1 MKRLAV
7 AALMFLAACA
17 SQDEAMPPPRAAPDP
32 AMAQLQVS
40 MTELLERIDVLNH
53 RIARLEE
60 TRAEAA
66 VSAPVPQLQR
76 PVEPQR
82 VAPPAQAAPQVR
94 RPAAVPAADET
105 QPALVAARI
114 AEEYRE
120 AIMLFGR
127 GSYGDARRRFEGV
140 FEADPAG
147 DLADNALF
155 WIGET
160 YFATGDHSNA
170 VRYYNRVV
178 NEYADQNKAPD
189 ALFKTGLVQVK
200 SGDLALARR
209 TLQQVVERY
218 PYSSTAGAAKA
229 ELQRIRF

>member
-1 MKRLAV
+1 MKWLAV

-17 SQDEAMPPPRAAPDP
+17 SQDDPLPPPRAAPDP

-60 TRAEAA
+60 TRVEA
-66 VSAPVPQLQR
+66 SGPPPVAQTQR
-76 PVEPQR
+76 PVESQR
-82 VAPPAQAAPQVR
+82 TPPPALAAPPAR
-94 RPAAVPAADET
+94 RPAAVPAAEEV

-120 AIMLFGR
+120 AIMLYGR
-127 GSYGDARRRFEGV
+127 GSYAEARRRFEGV

-160 YFATGDHSNA
+160 FFATGDLSSA

-178 NEYADQNKAPD
+178 NEYSDQNKAPD
-189 ALFKTGLVQVK
+189 ALFKTALVQVRT
-200 SGDLALARR
+200 GDLALARR
-209 TLQQVVERY
+209 TLQQVIERY